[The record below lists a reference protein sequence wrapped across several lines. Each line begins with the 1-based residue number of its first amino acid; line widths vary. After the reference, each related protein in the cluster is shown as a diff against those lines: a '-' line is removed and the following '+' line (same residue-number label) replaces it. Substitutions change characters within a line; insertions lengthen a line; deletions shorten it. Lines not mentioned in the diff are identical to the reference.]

1 MSLRRFISITAILF
15 ISNISLLPTS
25 ANAEQGY
32 RYWGYFQAPSG
43 TSQWK
48 AALTGPST
56 KLNDGDVEGWAFS
69 VSTNDIPAS
78 APNMDPD
85 FQELC
90 GSTSAVAGKIRVGLV
105 VDFGGIDIAP
115 TGETPKEFFQQCVLV
130 TKNSTGMDVLQAA
143 LPVRTGSS
151 GLICGI
157 GGYPASE
164 CSPTLELP
172 LPTPTPMAS
181 PLIATAP
188 VEKSGNS
195 LLSNRN
201 IAIGAALI
209 FALVV
214 SLIAIRRKR

>member
-1 MSLRRFISITAILF
+1 
-15 ISNISLLPTS
+15 
-25 ANAEQGY
+25 
-32 RYWGYFQAPSG
+32 
-43 TSQWK
+43 
-48 AALTGPST
+48 
-56 KLNDGDVEGWAFS
+56 
-69 VSTNDIPAS
+69 
-78 APNMDPD
+78 MDPD

-172 LPTPTPMAS
+172 L
-181 PLIATAP
+181 